1 MNKGSGMCNMLNM
14 EIGKCYGVESLFVLL
29 ISYLFFFLLTMSFTE
44 CDGSLALKE
53 ERCQNV

>member
-1 MNKGSGMCNMLNM
+1 MCNMLNM